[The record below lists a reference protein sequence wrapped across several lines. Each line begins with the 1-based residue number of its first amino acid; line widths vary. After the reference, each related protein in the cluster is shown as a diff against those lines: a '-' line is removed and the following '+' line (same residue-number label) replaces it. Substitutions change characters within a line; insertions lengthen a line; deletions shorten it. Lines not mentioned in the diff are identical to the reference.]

1 MFRLSECNAKPFQ
14 KCKMSIKTVQNS
26 LFGFEVLD
34 SQQIDKERSLIFCLG
49 VGRLK
54 MIKFSKSIDII
65 GHNPVWIESRQ
76 EFNIPD
82 PNMLITPSAN
92 NTLAINFLE
101 HINPFLIVNVIQS
114 LNILTNS
121 SNRSTPYSFF
131 I

>member
-76 EFNIPD
+76 EFDIPH

>member
-54 MIKFSKSIDII
+54 MTKFSKSIDII

>member
-76 EFNIPD
+76 KFDIPD

-121 SNRSTPYSFF
+121 SNRSTPHSFF

>member
-76 EFNIPD
+76 KFDIPD

>member
-76 EFNIPD
+76 EFDIPD

-92 NTLAINFLE
+92 NTLTINFLE